1 MGICDYGKRSQE
13 ATTLHGDEKGLS
25 QRTRGEARRKFLG
38 RIAAGAPFLGLAA
51 SNMRL
56 GAQSPSSAMIMRER
70 EPENL
75 EFPFASLDGPIT
87 PNELFYVRSHFA
99 VPQVNAASHRL
110 RVEGAVDRPF
120 EIGYDELR
128 RMASSSVQATLECA
142 GNSRV
147 FLIPQA
153 GGAQWELGGVSN
165 AVWTGVPLAA
175 LLERAGV
182 KAGAVEVVL
191 EGVDRG
197 EPRSDPK
204 PPGPIQFARSLPIAK
219 ARRPEVVIAHQMN
232 GKELPI
238 SHGFPIRAVVP
249 GYYGMSSVKWLSRIE
264 VLATSYQG
272 YWQTT
277 DYAYWDRS
285 TGTPT
290 RQPLREMRV
299 KSLIARPGMHE
310 IVKAGSAFRVFG
322 AAWTGDADVEMVE
335 VSVDAGKTW
344 AKARLLDKPT
354 RFSWRRWEYEW
365 KAPVQPGRV
374 TLMSRASDSSGQ
386 RQPEQHN
393 RDTANYVI
401 HHVLPRVV
409 VIE

>member
-1 MGICDYGKRSQE
+1 MNEMERILSGSN
-13 ATTLHGDEKGLS
+13 KGE
-25 QRTRGEARRKFLG
+25 QRRDFLR
-38 RIAAGAPFLGLAA
+38 RIASGAPLLGLGVHGL
-51 SNMRL
+51 RL
-56 GAQSPSSAMIMRER
+56 DAQSPSNAMIMRER

-75 EFPFASLDGPIT
+75 EFPFSSLDGPIT

-99 VPQVNAASHRL
+99 VPEVDAASHRL
-110 RVEGAVDRPF
+110 QVEGAVERPF
-120 EIGYDELR
+120 EISYDELR
-128 RMASSSVQATLECA
+128 RMASNSVQATLECA

-182 KAGAVEVVL
+182 KADAVDLVL

-204 PPGPIQFARSLPIAK
+204 PPGPIEFARSIPIAK

-232 GKELPI
+232 GKELPV

-249 GYYGMSSVKWLSRIE
+249 GYYGMSSVKWLRRIQ
-264 VLATSYQG
+264 VLPTTYQG

-310 IVKAGSAFRVFG
+310 VVKAGTPFRVFG
-322 AAWTGDADVEMVE
+322 AAWTGDADVETVE
-335 VSVDAGKTW
+335 VSVDSGKTW
-344 AKARLLDKPT
+344 AKARLIDKPV

-365 KAPVQPGRV
+365 KAPIQPGRV